1 MPGPNFEWDP
11 KKNASNLAK
20 HGIDF
25 DTAAEVFEDPDCRRV
40 FSRIEGGEE
49 RFLALGMVWSYQ
61 GRFVLVV
68 VHAYRDKKT
77 NHSYHIS
84 AKGYREG
91 AKAVW
96 PTVRKKMARRGW

>member
-1 MPGPNFEWDP
+1 MPNPSFEWDP
-11 KKNASNLAK
+11 KKNVSNLAK

-68 VHAYRDKKT
+68 VHAYRDEKRIIRI
-77 NHSYHIS
+77 IS
-84 AKGYREG
+84 AR
-91 AKAVW
+91 KA
-96 PTVRKKMARRGW
+96 TKKKKKLYGQP

>member
-1 MPGPNFEWDP
+1 MPNLSFEWDP
-11 KKNASNLAK
+11 KKNVSNLAK

-40 FSRIEGGEE
+40 FSRTEGGEE

-68 VHAYRDKKT
+68 VHVYRDKRRIVRI
-77 NHSYHIS
+77 IS
-84 AKGYREG
+84 AR
-91 AKAVW
+91 KA
-96 PTVRKKMARRGW
+96 TEKERKLYGQP